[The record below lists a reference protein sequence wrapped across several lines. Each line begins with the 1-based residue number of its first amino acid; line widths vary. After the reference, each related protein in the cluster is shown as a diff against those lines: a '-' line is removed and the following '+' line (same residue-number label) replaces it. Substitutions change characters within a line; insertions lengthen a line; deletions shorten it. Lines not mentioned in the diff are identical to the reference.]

1 MARRRIAITGIGL
14 LTPLGVGTDTTW
26 RRVCA
31 GESGIGPITRFDAR
45 EFTTT
50 IAGEVREFDATQWI
64 PKRNLRQMDLFIQF
78 AIAAADMAV
87 AQAGLDP
94 AKGGERPDP
103 ERWGCYIGAGMG
115 GLMTIEATYKA
126 LLDKGPRHGIS
137 PYFTPSVI
145 INLAPGQ
152 ISIRHDCRGPNM
164 SMVSAC
170 STAAHSIGEAARLI
184 ERGDADLMIAGGS
197 ESTVTPLGIG
207 GFCSARAL
215 SQRND
220 EPTKAS
226 RPFSASRDGFV
237 LSEGAAIVVLEAYDR
252 AIARGAP
259 VLAEVVG
266 YAANADAHH
275 ITAPAPGGEGAA
287 RCMQLALRDAGLRP
301 EQIGYINAHATS
313 TDADA
318 SETNAI
324 RTVFGAHAHAGL
336 AVSSTK
342 SMHGHLLGATG
353 GLEAAICALALR
365 DGILPPTI
373 NLDDPD
379 PACDLDYVPHQ
390 ARRAQVE
397 YAMSN
402 SFGFGGTNAAL
413 VLRRGNAPA
422 ARA

>member
-1 MARRRIAITGIGL
+1 VARRRIAITGMGL
-14 LTPLGVGTDTTW
+14 VTPLGVGTDTTW
-26 RRVCA
+26 ERVRA
-31 GESGIGPITRFDAR
+31 GTSGIGPITRFDAS

-50 IAGEVREFDATQWI
+50 IAGEVRDFDPTQWI
-64 PKRNLRQMDLFIQF
+64 PKRNLRQMDRFIHL

-87 AQAGLDP
+87 KQAGVDVD
-94 AKGGERPDP
+94 KPDP
-103 ERWGCYIGAGMG
+103 ERYGCYIGAGMG
-115 GLMTIEATYKA
+115 GLGVIEATYRT
-126 LLDKGPRHGIS
+126 LVEKGPRHGIS

-152 ISIRHDCRGPNM
+152 ISILHNCQGPNM

-170 STAAHSIGEAARLI
+170 STAAHSIGEAARVI
-184 ERGDADLMIAGGS
+184 ERGDADIMIAGGS

-220 EPTKAS
+220 EPTKAC
-226 RPFSASRDGFV
+226 RPFTASRDGFV
-237 LSEGAAIVVLEAYDR
+237 LSEGAAILVLEGYER
-252 AIARGAP
+252 AQARGATI
-259 VLAEVVG
+259 VAELVG

-275 ITAPAPGGEGAA
+275 ITSPAPGGAGAA
-287 RCMQLALRDAGLRP
+287 RCMALALRDAGLSP

-318 SETNAI
+318 NETAAI
-324 RTVFGAHAHAGL
+324 RAVFGAHAYKL

-342 SMHGHLLGATG
+342 SMHGHLLGAAG
-353 GLEAAICALALR
+353 GLEAAICALSLR

-379 PACDLDYVPHQ
+379 PACDLDYVPHE
-390 ARRAQVE
+390 ARRASYE

-413 VLRRGNAPA
+413 ILRKVQ
-422 ARA
+422 

>member
-14 LTPLGVGTDTTW
+14 VTPLGIGTDVTW
-26 RRVCA
+26 AKVRA
-31 GESGIGPITRFDAR
+31 GESGIGPITRFDAS

-50 IAGEVREFDATQWI
+50 IAGEVRDFDPTLWI
-64 PKRNLRQMDLFIQF
+64 PKRNLRQMDRFIHY
-78 AIAAADMAV
+78 AVAAADMAV
-87 AQAGLDP
+87 KHAGLDTD
-94 AKGGERPDP
+94 KPDP
-103 ERWGCYIGAGMG
+103 ERWGCYVGAGMG
-115 GLMTIEATYKA
+115 GLGSIESTYRTLVA
-126 LLDKGPRHGIS
+126 KGPRHGIS

-152 ISIRHDCRGPNM
+152 ISIAHDCRGPNM

-170 STAAHSIGEAARLI
+170 STAAHSIGEAARVI
-184 ERGDADLMIAGGS
+184 ERGDADVMIAGGS

-215 SQRND
+215 SQRNA
-220 EPTKAS
+220 EPTRAC
-226 RPFSASRDGFV
+226 RPFTASRDGFV
-237 LSEGAAIVVLEAYDR
+237 LSEGAAILILEGFDR
-252 AIARGAP
+252 AQARGATI
-259 VLAEVVG
+259 LAELVG

-275 ITAPAPGGEGAA
+275 ITSPAPGGTGAA
-287 RCMQLALRDAGLRP
+287 RCMTLALRDAGLAP

-313 TDADA
+313 TDADS
-318 SETNAI
+318 SETAAI
-324 RTVFGAHAHAGL
+324 RSVFGAYAYAGL

-342 SMHGHLLGATG
+342 SMHGHLLGAAG

-365 DGILPPTI
+365 DGVLPPTI

-379 PACDLDYVPHQ
+379 PDCDLDYIPHE
-390 ARRAQVE
+390 ARRASIE

-413 VLRRGNAPA
+413 VLRKAQ
-422 ARA
+422 

>member
-14 LTPLGVGTDTTW
+14 VTPLAVGTDETW
-26 RRVCA
+26 AKVVA
-31 GESGIGPITRFDAR
+31 GQSGIGPITRFDAT

-50 IAGEVREFDATQWI
+50 IAGEVRGFDAAHWV
-64 PKRNLRQMDLFIQF
+64 PKRFQRQMDLFIQY
-78 AIAAADMAV
+78 ALAAGDMAMK
-87 AQAGLDP
+87 QAGLDP
-94 AKGGERPDP
+94 SCGGEKPDP
-103 ERWGCYIGAGMG
+103 HRIGCYVGAGMG
-115 GLMTIEATYKA
+115 GLGYIENTYKT
-126 LLDKGPRHGIS
+126 LLEKGPRHGIS
-137 PYFTPSVI
+137 PFFTPSVI

-152 ISIRHDCRGPNM
+152 LSIAWDARGPNM

-184 ERGDADLMIAGGS
+184 ERGDVDLMIAGGT

-220 EPTKAS
+220 APTKAS
-226 RPFSASRDGFV
+226 RPFTASRDGFV
-237 LSEGAAIVVLEAYDR
+237 LSEGAAILVLEGWER
-252 AIARGAP
+252 AQARGATI
-259 VLAEVVG
+259 LGEIVG

-275 ITAPAPGGEGAA
+275 ITMPSPGGEGAA
-287 RCMQLALRDAGLRP
+287 RCMQLALRDAGLAP

-313 TDADA
+313 TSADA
-318 SETNAI
+318 IETNAI
-324 RTVFGAHAHAGL
+324 RTVFGAHAHKGL

-342 SMHGHLLGATG
+342 SMHGHLLGAAG

-365 DGILPPTI
+365 DEVLPPTI

-379 PACDLDYVPHQ
+379 PECDLDYVPDE
-390 ARRAQVE
+390 ARRVAVE

-402 SFGFGGTNAAL
+402 SFGFGGTNAAV
-413 VLRRGNAPA
+413 VLRRVS
-422 ARA
+422 

>member
-14 LTPLGVGTDTTW
+14 ITPLGIGTDETW
-26 RRVCA
+26 AAVVA
-31 GESGIGPITRFDAR
+31 GRSGIGPITRFDAS

-50 IAGEVREFDATQWI
+50 IAGEVRNFDASRWI
-64 PKRNLRQMDLFIQF
+64 QKKFQRQMDLFIQYAIGAGDF
-78 AIAAADMAV
+78 AMK
-87 AQAGLDP
+87 QAGLDP
-94 AKGGERPDP
+94 ELGGTKPNP
-103 ERWGCYIGAGMG
+103 ERIGCYVGAGMG
-115 GLMTIEATYKA
+115 GLPIIEGTIKTLQE
-126 LLDKGPRHGIS
+126 KGPRHGIS
-137 PYFTPSVI
+137 PFFTPSVI

-152 ISIRHDCRGPNM
+152 LSIRWDCRGPNM

-170 STAAHSIGEAARLI
+170 STAAHSIGEAARVI

-237 LSEGAAIVVLEAYDR
+237 LSEGAAILVLEAWEH
-252 AIARGAP
+252 AQARGATIISE
-259 VLAEVVG
+259 LVG

-275 ITAPAPGGEGAA
+275 ITMPSPGGEGAA
-287 RCMQLALRDAGLRP
+287 RCMALALKDAGLRP

-313 TDADA
+313 TVADA
-318 SETNAI
+318 NETNAI
-324 RTVFGAHAHAGL
+324 RTVFGAHAHKGL

-342 SMHGHLLGATG
+342 SMHGHLLGAAG
-353 GLEAAICALALR
+353 GLEAAISALALR

-379 PACDLDYVPHQ
+379 PECDLDYVPHE
-390 ARRAQVE
+390 ARRASVE

-413 VLRRGNAPA
+413 VLRRVS
-422 ARA
+422 

>member
-1 MARRRIAITGIGL
+1 MARRRIAITGMGL
-14 LTPLGVGTDTTW
+14 VTPLGVGTDTTW
-26 RRVCA
+26 ERVRA
-31 GESGIGPITRFDAR
+31 GTSGIGPITRFDAS

-50 IAGEVREFDATQWI
+50 IAGEVRDFDPTQWI
-64 PKRNLRQMDLFIQF
+64 PKRNLRQMDRFIHL

-87 AQAGLDP
+87 KQAGVDVD
-94 AKGGERPDP
+94 KPDP
-103 ERWGCYIGAGMG
+103 ERYGCYVGAGMG
-115 GLMTIEATYKA
+115 GLGVIESTYRT
-126 LLDKGPRHGIS
+126 LVEKGPRHGIS

-152 ISIRHDCRGPNM
+152 ISILHNCQGPNM

-170 STAAHSIGEAARLI
+170 STAAHSIGEAARVI
-184 ERGDADLMIAGGS
+184 ERGDADIMIAGGS

-220 EPTKAS
+220 EPTKAC
-226 RPFSASRDGFV
+226 RPFTASRDGFV
-237 LSEGAAIVVLEAYDR
+237 LSEGAAILVLEGYER
-252 AIARGAP
+252 AQARGATI
-259 VLAEVVG
+259 VAELVG

-275 ITAPAPGGEGAA
+275 ITSPAPGGAGAA
-287 RCMQLALRDAGLRP
+287 RCMALALRDAGLSP

-318 SETNAI
+318 NETAAI
-324 RTVFGAHAHAGL
+324 RAVFGAHAYKL

-342 SMHGHLLGATG
+342 SMHGHLLGAAG
-353 GLEAAICALALR
+353 GLEAAICALSLR

-379 PACDLDYVPHQ
+379 PACDLDYVPHE
-390 ARRAQVE
+390 ARRASYE

-413 VLRRGNAPA
+413 ILRKVQ
-422 ARA
+422 